1 MMFHLVCLGWLLF
14 RAESMAQVWGM
25 LQRMLTDLRAAPFA
39 VSSFAMIAFYAGPLM
54 AYEFW
59 LEGKQELLELTRVN
73 WVVRGLAYSY
83 CVLML
88 WLFPPLVSNVFIY
101 FQF

>member
-1 MMFHLVCLGWLLF
+1 MFHLVCLGWLLF
-14 RAESMAQVWGM
+14 RAESMAQVWAM
-25 LQRMLTDLRAAPFA
+25 LHQMGTDLRLTPFA
-39 VSSFAMIAFYAGPLM
+39 VSSLVMIAFYAGPLM

-59 LEGKQELLELTRVN
+59 LEGKPELFELTRIN
-73 WVVRGLAYSY
+73 WVLRASAYSY

-88 WLFPPLVSNVFIY
+88 WLFPPPVSNVFIY